1 MNQKLILVVAMLLVA
16 TVAIAQQN
24 PAGQGPTTLNGGITS
39 TPGGFAGSGPDDMNL
54 SPLGLGRHD
63 LQDAVTLQPLGC
75 LTCHLP
81 HTAPTYGRNLLWA
94 WSNMPTT
101 LQTYETFT
109 NPSGQLNKPSTTATY
124 PATLSGNS
132 RSMLCFSCHDGVSM
146 TNNGIAAANTYNGTP
161 YQLVNAVGGT
171 STQLE
176 AQHPVDAVFPN
187 TTDYVQPI
195 SVTSGTIG
203 MYGSSG
209 YVGVDQLPLWNGGSS
224 GLVANSV
231 ECATCHDVHNDYP
244 TTGVAPAGGAPFL
257 RVANTNGTY
266 LCRECHA
273 AQ

>member
-1 MNQKLILVVAMLLVA
+1 MNQKLTLVLAMLLVA

-39 TPGGFAGSGPDDMNL
+39 TPGGFPGSGPDGMNL

-63 LQDAVTLQPLGC
+63 LQDATTLQPLGC

-101 LQTYETFT
+101 LNTYETAT
-109 NPSGQLNKPSTTATY
+109 NPSGSLVKPSTAVTY
-124 PATLSGNS
+124 PGTLSGNT

-146 TNNGIAAANTYNGTP
+146 SANGIAAGNTYNGTP

-176 AQHPVDAVFPN
+176 AQHPVDAIIP
-187 TTDYVQPI
+187 TTNDYVQPI
-195 SVTSGTIG
+195 TATG
-203 MYGSSG
+203 MYGASG
-209 YVGVDQLPLWNGGSS
+209 YVGVDQLPLWTGGATY
-224 GLVANSV
+224 GVVNSV
-231 ECATCHDVHNDYP
+231 ECGTCHDVHNDYP